1 MINNTNDSGVSP
13 VIGVILLVAVFTG
26 LVIILSFNLFA
37 SDYATVT
44 ESIDAD
50 IDIEEYE
57 TGIIINLNQNENIDK
72 LIVKHEDGD
81 EKEINTSSLSS
92 TDVEFGPGKYYVIGQ
107 LNEDTERLLS
117 HNTIYNQIL
126 NIDIPD
132 TASTNQDIEYAIDT
146 NFNEDEIESYE
157 WDLGDGTTSNESEP
171 SHSYSSSGTYN
182 VNITIFYDDE
192 EITNE
197 KTINIDSNLPNP
209 EEPDD
214 KRSIID
220 NMDGEGTE
228 SDPYIIRDDHD
239 LQSVYEELDA
249 NYKLGQNINASK
261 TNNWYDEKGFDSL
274 GNDSQPFTGSI
285 DGDGYT
291 IEGITINRS
300 STSQIGLIST
310 TNVANINNIRMQ
322 DTNITGQSDV
332 GGLVGKNINSEIS
345 NSNVE
350 GEIIGQGNLRV
361 GGLIGYNTDTSILE
375 NSFANIYIENN
386 DGSNTGG
393 LVGKNEESIVTR
405 SYSTGTISSTENINV
420 GGLVGVNTQNSEIKS
435 SYSLIDMDIVDN
447 TRVGGVLGYNE
458 QGILEN
464 TYYAGMIESDGIKG
478 GLVGKNED
486 ISRDSYWDEE
496 KTEIEDGIGDDSE
509 GDSSEIINLDTEDM
523 QGDSAETNMT
533 ELDFEDIWMT
543 VEDEYPILQWDK

>member
-1 MINNTNDSGVSP
+1 MINNTHDSGVSP

-92 TDVEFGPGKYYVIGQ
+92 TNVEFGPGKYYVIGQ

-361 GGLIGYNTDTSILE
+361 GGLIGYNKDTSILE
-375 NSFANIYIENN
+375 NSFSNIYIENN

-393 LVGKNEESIVTR
+393 LVGKNEESIVTQ
-405 SYSTGTISSTENINV
+405 SYSAGTINSTENINV

-435 SYSLIDMDIVDN
+435 SYSLTDMTLVDN

-464 TYYAGMIESDGIKG
+464 TYYAGIIESDGIKG

-486 ISRDSYWDEE
+486 ISRESYWDEE
-496 KTEIEDGIGDDSE
+496 KTEIENGIGEDSD
-509 GDSSEIINLDTEDM
+509 GDSNDIINLDTDEM
-523 QGDSAETNMT
+523 QGDSAENNMT
-533 ELDFEDIWMT
+533 EFDFEDTWMT
-543 VEDEYPILQWDK
+543 IDEDYPILQWE

>member
-310 TNVANINNIRMQ
+310 TNVANINNISMQ

>member
-1 MINNTNDSGVSP
+1 MINNTHDSGVSP

-361 GGLIGYNTDTSILE
+361 GGLIGYNKDTSILE
-375 NSFANIYIENN
+375 NSFSNIYIENN

-393 LVGKNEESIVTR
+393 LVGKNEESIVTQ
-405 SYSTGTISSTENINV
+405 SYSAGTINSTENINV

-435 SYSLIDMDIVDN
+435 SYSLTDMTLVDN

-464 TYYAGMIESDGIKG
+464 TYYAGIIESDGIKG

-486 ISRDSYWDEE
+486 ISRESYWDEE
-496 KTEIEDGIGDDSE
+496 KTEIENGIGEDSD
-509 GDSSEIINLDTEDM
+509 GDSNDIINLDTDEM
-523 QGDSAETNMT
+523 QGDSAENNMT
-533 ELDFEDIWMT
+533 EFDFEDTWMT
-543 VEDEYPILQWDK
+543 IDEDYPILQWE

>member
-1 MINNTNDSGVSP
+1 MINNTNDTGVSP

-26 LVIILSFNLFA
+26 LVILISFNIFA

-57 TGIIINLNQNENIDK
+57 TGLIINLNQNENIDT
-72 LIVKHEDGD
+72 LIVKHENG
-81 EKEINTSSLSS
+81 ERKEIDTNTLSS

-107 LNEDTERLLS
+107 VDENPERLLS
-117 HNTIYNQIL
+117 HNTIHNQIL
-126 NIDIPD
+126 NINVPD
-132 TASTNQDIEYAIDT
+132 TISTNQDIEYTIDS
-146 NFNEDEIESYE
+146 NFNKAEIESYE
-157 WDLGDGTTSNESEP
+157 WDFGDGTTSSDPEP
-171 SHSYSSSGTYN
+171 IHNYSSSGTYN

-197 KTINIDSNLPNP
+197 KTINIDSDLPNP

-214 KRSIID
+214 KQSLID
-220 NMDGEGTE
+220 DMDGEGTE

-239 LQSVYEELDA
+239 LQSVDEELDA
-249 NYKLGQNINASK
+249 YYKLGQNINASK
-261 TNNWYDEKGFDSL
+261 TNKWYNEKGFDSI

-285 DGDGYT
+285 DGDEYT
-291 IEGITINRS
+291 IEGITINRG

-310 TNVANINNIRMQ
+310 TNVANINNIRMKN
-322 DTNITGQSDV
+322 TNITGQSDV

-361 GGLIGYNTDTSILE
+361 GGLIGYNKDTSILE
-375 NSFANIYIENN
+375 NSFSNIYIENN

-393 LVGKNEESIVTR
+393 LVGKNEESIVTQ
-405 SYSTGTISSTENINV
+405 SYSAGTINSTENINV

-435 SYSLIDMDIVDN
+435 SYSLTDMTLVDN

-464 TYYAGMIESDGIKG
+464 TYYAGIIESDGIKG

-486 ISRDSYWDEE
+486 ISRESYWDEE
-496 KTEIEDGIGDDSE
+496 KTEIENGIGEDSD
-509 GDSSEIINLDTEDM
+509 GDSNDIINLDTDEM
-523 QGDSAETNMT
+523 QGDSAENNMT
-533 ELDFEDIWMT
+533 EFDFEDTWMT
-543 VEDEYPILQWDK
+543 IDEDYPILQWE